1 MPDFVVHPTPHLLG
15 EVDYS
20 GAHRFSPDGDTVHL
34 LRPVLL
40 VGGVASPPVNGKFE
54 VWVTGATKARVIEVK
69 HTAQSVPYIT
79 VRLEGLDA
87 PEEHYEATTFTQTVK
102 GVKRSFPKR
111 ANRKGE
117 FAQPQWKAATDYL
130 VGTLQRAGHA
140 LVQLDRE
147 VTDRYGRVLGYVHAS
162 DALGTRGE
170 FVSRELLARG
180 LAFPFLFESA
190 NDFIADFLGAAMGA
204 RARKLGV
211 WAKYTDKPMAT
222 SSSLWPKPGR
232 YTSPEPAGQLKARL
246 NLPMVFRRI
255 VDAYQLQGLSLREAL
270 RKYDAIDYGSGKVFA
285 GDKYWQVPVERR
297 LWAPAKYN

>member
-1 MPDFVVHPTPHLLG
+1 VPFNTYPTPHLLG
-15 EVDYS
+15 EVNYS
-20 GAHRFSPDGDTVHL
+20 GAHRFAPDGDTVHL

-40 VGGVASPPVNGKFE
+40 VNGVATPPVEGKFA
-54 VWVTGATKARVIEVK
+54 VWVTGANRARIIEVK
-69 HTAQSVPYIT
+69 QTAQQVPYVT
-79 VRLEGLDA
+79 VRLEGIDA
-87 PEEHYEATTFTQTVK
+87 PEEHYEATAFTQTVK

-111 ANRKGE
+111 TNRKGE

-130 VGTLQRAGHA
+130 VGTLQRAGYA

-162 DALGTRGE
+162 DAQGTRGE

-190 NDFIADFLGAAMGA
+190 GDFIPDFLGAAMAA

-211 WAKYTDKPMAT
+211 WARYTDRPMAT
-222 SSSLWPKPGR
+222 SSSLWPKPAS
-232 YTSPEPAGQLKARL
+232 YKSPEPAAQLKARL

-255 VDAYQLQGLSLREAL
+255 VDTYQLQGLSLREAL
-270 RKYDAIDYGSGKVFA
+270 RKYDAIDYGTGKVFA
-285 GDKYWQVPVERR
+285 GDRYWKVPVERR
-297 LWAPAKYN
+297 IWAPAKYN

>member
-1 MPDFVVHPTPHLLG
+1 MTYPTPHLLG

-20 GAHRFSPDGDTVHL
+20 GAHRFAPDGDTVHL

-40 VGGVASPPVNGKFE
+40 VGGVASPPVDGKFE
-54 VWVTGATKARVIEVK
+54 VWVTGAARARVIEVK
-69 HTAQSVPYIT
+69 HTAQSVPYVP

-87 PEEHYEATTFTQTVK
+87 PEEHYEATALTQRSN
-102 GVKRSFPKR
+102 GVTRSFPKR
-111 ANRKGE
+111 PNRKGE

-130 VGTLQRAGHA
+130 VGTLQRAGRA

-147 VTDRYGRVLGYVHAS
+147 VTDRYGRVLGYVYAS
-162 DALGTRGE
+162 DAQGMRGE

-180 LAFPFLFESA
+180 LVFPFLFESA
-190 NDFIADFLGAAMGA
+190 QDFIADFLGAAMGA
-204 RARKLGV
+204 RAQKLGV
-211 WAKYTDKPMAT
+211 WAKYTDRPLAT
-222 SSSLWPKPGR
+222 SQSLFPKSAR

-270 RKYDAIDYGSGKVFA
+270 RKYDAIDYGTGKVFA
-285 GDKYWQVPVERR
+285 GDKFWQVPMERR
-297 LWAPAKYN
+297 IWAPARYN